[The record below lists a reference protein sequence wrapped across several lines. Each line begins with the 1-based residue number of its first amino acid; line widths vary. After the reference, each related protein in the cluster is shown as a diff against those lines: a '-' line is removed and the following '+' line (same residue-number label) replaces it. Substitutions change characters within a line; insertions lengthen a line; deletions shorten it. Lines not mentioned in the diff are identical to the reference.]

1 MFQFVKFVIR
11 TLIKRVKRSICLI
24 DGENCHYINK
34 SEEKNPRKLTSEAK
48 VKKKTPD
55 SDLGKPLL
63 GWPQARRA
71 LLEEI
76 RRIYLQNWVRKGDY
90 WGRRA
95 GKKSQKGYSLS
106 KPNKEVSIS
115 WRILSRTAW
124 SAAGQGF
131 GETKCCEGSRAG
143 FSLSTK

>member
-1 MFQFVKFVIR
+1 MFQFDKFINENLNK
-11 TLIKRVKRSICLI
+11 TCQRSICLI
-24 DGENCHYINK
+24 DGGNCHYINK
-34 SEEKNPRKLTSEAK
+34 SEEKNTRKLTSEAK

-95 GKKSQKGYSLS
+95 GKKSQEGYSFS

-131 GETKCCEGSRAG
+131 SETDRCKRSRTG
-143 FSLSTK
+143 FSCSIK